1 MEALFALIFGTPGTW
16 VTFVVSFIVILK
28 KRPMPSRETWALTA
42 LLNLPIFV
50 ILVATILN
58 PRADTAS
65 FVVWVALVLLG
76 VPGPGFALFAWLG
89 GVTLN
94 RRADAR
100 VEAQRIAQENAEP
113 DGNVAD
119 NSAADQV
126 ISGDK

>member
-16 VTFVVSFIVILK
+16 ITFVVSFIVILK
-28 KRPMPSRETWALTA
+28 KRPVPSRETWALTV
-42 LLNLPIFV
+42 LLNFPIFF

-65 FVVWVALVLLG
+65 FVIWGALVFLG
-76 VPGPGFALFAWLG
+76 VAGPGFALFAWLG
-89 GVTLN
+89 GVTLD

-100 VEAQRIAQENAEP
+100 VRAQQIAQKNAGA

-119 NSAADQV
+119 NSATDQT
-126 ISGDK
+126 